1 MAWKSPY
8 PIELSEEER
17 GVIERRARSSN
28 APFRQVMR
36 ARIALYLAEGLD
48 NSLIAGRLDVS
59 RSFVSELR
67 KRFFKERLKALEEHP
82 RSGRPARFPP
92 PGVVASVKAVACE
105 LPVQRSFPFRDSAST
120 RFGSM

>member
-8 PIELSEEER
+8 PIELSDEER
-17 GVIERRARSSN
+17 AVIERRARSSN
-28 APFRQVMR
+28 APYRQVMR
-36 ARIALYLAEGLD
+36 ARIVLYVAEGLE

-67 KRFFKERLKALEEHP
+67 KRFFKERLKALDEHP

-92 PGVVASVKAVACE
+92 RRGRIGEGSGV
-105 LPVQRSFPFRDSAST
+105 
-120 RFGSM
+120 